1 MSLSV
6 NGVGQASLIQKLKS
20 PAADQDRSGGAAKT
34 SPAFGSTPAAAVT
47 LSAKAQAQAKA
58 LAVAIKAGHDPDG
71 IQDGK

>member
-6 NGVGQASLIQKLKS
+6 NGVGQTSDVQKPQS
-20 PAADQDRSGGAAKT
+20 PLAGPGGGGATNT
-34 SPAFGSTPAAAVT
+34 SVAFGSTPAAAVT

-58 LAVAIKAGHDPDG
+58 LAIKTGHDPDG